1 MPPIAMAVKLPAS
14 RPFCASSFDV
24 LCAGYAVD
32 LGFLLDELFAMPHGG
47 AMAPGVS
54 HASSSLVGWAKG
66 GPPVEV
72 AAACGAEARSLSRAH
87 GLVDSPW
94 SGEVEQRRRCEFQ
107 HSTRVVSP
115 RHCKGKRDRIKKAL
129 AMVEARV
136 EQNPVVFTSGDF
148 YLPAAVENDK
158 SARERAL
165 AKLKDIAMGSRRA
178 ASVAN
183 SSA

>member
-1 MPPIAMAVKLPAS
+1 M
-14 RPFCASSFDV
+14 
-24 LCAGYAVD
+24 
-32 LGFLLDELFAMPHGG
+32 DELFAITHGC

-72 AAACGAEARSLSRAH
+72 AAACGEPEARSPTRAH

-94 SGEVEQRRRCEFQ
+94 SGAVEQRRRCEVPCSTRSCKFGVGCHFS
-107 HSTRVVSP
+107 HSTASIASRRP
-115 RHCKGKRDRIKKAL
+115 CKGKRERIKKAL

-136 EQNPVVFTSGDF
+136 EQAPFVFTRGDF

-158 SARERAL
+158 SARERTL
-165 AKLKDIAMGSRRA
+165 AKLEDIAMGSRWA

-183 SSA
+183 GSA